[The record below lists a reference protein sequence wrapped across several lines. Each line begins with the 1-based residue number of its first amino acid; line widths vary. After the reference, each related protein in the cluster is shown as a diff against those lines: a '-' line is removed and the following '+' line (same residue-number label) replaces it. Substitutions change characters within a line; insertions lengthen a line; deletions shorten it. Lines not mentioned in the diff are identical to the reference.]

1 MWKQITFVLTVLII
15 TTNNLVN
22 SKVTCTPPWKK
33 VHRGC
38 YMFNRHLSTWYD
50 AQQVC
55 QRNGGYLASMS
66 SRAEAVRVL
75 INIHPLIRTA
85 SMKHWWLGLSLNK
98 TIAKWKWE
106 DGGDLQTSVI
116 AWKPGEPNNSLRD
129 EQCGEMNIQGKLND
143 QKCDSLNP
151 FICEQY
157 PPTLPPPST
166 TTVATTT
173 DDPETTM
180 DMLTPTTRNP
190 GHTVK
195 TTTFFNLNKTFT
207 VGYKQRETVSVH
219 PGEESLPEMTT
230 GSDKSREE
238 KPLTHTTDPT
248 SNSST
253 GKLTTSRPSNIVK
266 TTLKS
271 ASSRR
276 DKTTRMSLNMDTVQS
291 SSGIHKSRAPNDA
304 DGNVEKIQCDPLEAY
319 DISWP
324 RATKGEVVSRPCK
337 TGTGFATWTC
347 DEKTAE
353 WREMPNIDD
362 CVSKDIERILDQ
374 TLSTSEDVSQL
385 TADLVDALQAGGG
398 RTVADIV
405 TTARVLKSIP
415 AIQAKDEE
423 EFRTLAQDTISIG
436 SLLVKQTMDSTDL
449 SSADKKRAASVL
461 LSAVEEVASELLDSI
476 DKPIAFQ
483 TKSHT
488 ILAMF
493 YVLDAASVTDLNF
506 NTDDSGSNFLIPEH
520 TIKRYNKNGLTK
532 IVFMKH
538 SNAADLLPVPDINYT
553 ILKDI
558 LSASIPGFDVRDLN
572 DPVTFTMKLQRSR
585 RSGSSI
591 ATPLCSFWNFSKG
604 EVGDWSQEG
613 CSLKEVNNT
622 HVTCQCDHLTNFA
635 VLMDVSGVE
644 LGYQH
649 VLSLTFISYI
659 GCIISIIFLA
669 TSWLT
674 FQCLGSLQGERNSI
688 HKNLVFCLFA
698 AEVIFVFGIGRTEQK
713 VACAAI
719 ALLLHFFFL
728 SAFTWM
734 LMEGIH
740 IVVMLVQVFDAAK
753 SRLKYYYL
761 VGYGAPVIVVAT
773 TATTDFTA
781 YGTDNYCWLTTQN
794 WFIWSFAGPV
804 ALVLAVNA
812 IVLSYSMSMVC
823 RHSAYVF
830 SQDRSQSGTFRAWI
844 QGALA
849 IEVLL
854 GLTWVFGYFF
864 INKETVAVAYIF
876 TILNSLQ
883 GLFIFIFHCAMNRK
897 VRGEYKKL
905 VRLSKRAPSTTT
917 KPQSNTARKQ
927 SGSYELYVPS
937 S

>member
-1 MWKQITFVLTVLII
+1 
-15 TTNNLVN
+15 
-22 SKVTCTPPWKK
+22 
-33 VHRGC
+33 
-38 YMFNRHLSTWYD
+38 MFNRHLSTWYD

-166 TTVATTT
+166 TTVATST

-195 TTTFFNLNKTFT
+195 TTTFFNLNKTIT

-219 PGEESLPEMTT
+219 SGEESLPEMTN

-271 ASSRR
+271 PFSRR
-276 DKTTRMSLNMDTVQS
+276 DKTTRMSLNMDSVQS
-291 SSGIHKSRAPNDA
+291 SSGLHITRAPNDA

-415 AIQAKDEE
+415 AIQVKDEE

>member
-1 MWKQITFVLTVLII
+1 
-15 TTNNLVN
+15 
-22 SKVTCTPPWKK
+22 
-33 VHRGC
+33 
-38 YMFNRHLSTWYD
+38 MFNRHLSTWYD
-50 AQQVC
+50 AQLVC

-66 SRAEAVRVL
+66 SKAEAVRVL
-75 INIHPLIRTA
+75 LNIHPLIRTA
-85 SMKHWWLGLSLNK
+85 SMKNWWLGLSLNK

-106 DGGDLQTSVI
+106 DGSDLQTNVI

-129 EQCGEMNIQGKLND
+129 EQCGEMNIQGRLND

-166 TTVATTT
+166 TTTVATTT
-173 DDPETTM
+173 EDPETTM

-190 GHTVK
+190 EHTVK

-207 VGYKQRETVSVH
+207 VGYKQPERVSVQ
-219 PGEESLPEMTT
+219 PSEESSPEMTT

-238 KPLTHTTDPT
+238 KALTHPT
-248 SNSST
+248 SDSST
-253 GKLTTSRPSNIVK
+253 AKLTTSKPSNIVK

-271 ASSRR
+271 AFSRR
-276 DKTTRMSLNMDTVQS
+276 DKTTRMS
-291 SSGIHKSRAPNDA
+291 SGLHKTRAPNEA

-324 RATKGEVVSRPCK
+324 RASKGEVVSRPCK

-347 DEKTAE
+347 DEKTSE
-353 WREMPNIDD
+353 WKEMPNIDD
-362 CVSKDIERILDQ
+362 CVSKDIERILDHTMS
-374 TLSTSEDVSQL
+374 TLEDVSQL

-415 AIQAKDEE
+415 AIQARDEE

-436 SLLVKQTMDSTDL
+436 SLLVKQTMDSADL

-461 LSAVEEVASELLDSI
+461 LSAVEEAASDLLDSI

-493 YVLDAASVTDLNF
+493 YVLDSASVTDLNF

-520 TIKRYNKNGLTK
+520 TIKHYNKNGLTK
-532 IVFMKH
+532 VVFMKH

-558 LSASIPGFDVRDLN
+558 LSASILGVDVRDLN

-604 EVGDWSQEG
+604 EVGDWSQDG
-613 CSLKEVNNT
+613 CSLKEMNNT

-659 GCIISIIFLA
+659 GCIVSIIFLV

-734 LMEGIH
+734 LMEGVH

-761 VGYGAPVIVVAT
+761 VGYGAPVIVVGV

-781 YGTDNYCWLTTQN
+781 YGTDHYCWLTTQN

-812 IVLSYSMSMVC
+812 IILSYSMSMVC

>member
-1 MWKQITFVLTVLII
+1 MWKQTTFVLTVLII
-15 TTNNLVN
+15 TTNNLVR
-22 SKVTCTPPWKK
+22 SEVTCNHPWKK

-50 AQQVC
+50 AQLVC

-66 SRAEAVRVL
+66 SKAEAVRVL
-75 INIHPLIRTA
+75 LNIHPLIRTA
-85 SMKHWWLGLSLNK
+85 SMKNWWLGLSLNK

-106 DGGDLQTSVI
+106 DGSDLQTSVI

-166 TTVATTT
+166 MTTVATTT
-173 DDPETTM
+173 EDPETTM

-190 GHTVK
+190 EHTVK

-207 VGYKQRETVSVH
+207 VGYKQPERVSVQ
-219 PGEESLPEMTT
+219 PSEESSPEMTT

-238 KPLTHTTDPT
+238 KALTHPT
-248 SNSST
+248 SDSST
-253 GKLTTSRPSNIVK
+253 AKLTTSKPSNIVK

-271 ASSRR
+271 AFSRR
-276 DKTTRMSLNMDTVQS
+276 DKTTRMS
-291 SSGIHKSRAPNDA
+291 SGLHKTRAPNEA

-324 RATKGEVVSRPCK
+324 RASKGEVVSRPCK

-347 DEKTAE
+347 DEKTSE
-353 WREMPNIDD
+353 WKEMPNIDD
-362 CVSKDIERILDQ
+362 CVSKDIERILDHTMS
-374 TLSTSEDVSQL
+374 TLEDVSQL

-415 AIQAKDEE
+415 AIQARDEE

-436 SLLVKQTMDSTDL
+436 SLLVKQTMDSADL

-461 LSAVEEVASELLDSI
+461 LSAVEEAASELLDSI

-493 YVLDAASVTDLNF
+493 YVLDSASVTDLNF

-520 TIKRYNKNGLTK
+520 TIKQYNKNGLTK
-532 IVFMKH
+532 VVFMKH

-558 LSASIPGFDVRDLN
+558 LSASILGVDVRDLN

-604 EVGDWSQEG
+604 EVGDWSQDG
-613 CSLKEVNNT
+613 CSLKEMNNT

-659 GCIISIIFLA
+659 GCIVSIIFLV

-734 LMEGIH
+734 LMEGVH

-761 VGYGAPVIVVAT
+761 VGYGAPVIVVGV

-781 YGTDNYCWLTTQN
+781 YGTDHYCWLTTQN

-812 IVLSYSMSMVC
+812 IILSYSMSMVC

>member
-1 MWKQITFVLTVLII
+1 MWKQTTFVLTVLII
-15 TTNNLVN
+15 TTNNLVR
-22 SKVTCTPPWKK
+22 SEVTCNHPWKK

-50 AQQVC
+50 AQLVC

-66 SRAEAVRVL
+66 SKAEAVRVL
-75 INIHPLIRTA
+75 LNIHPLIRTA
-85 SMKHWWLGLSLNK
+85 SMKNWWLGLSLNK

-106 DGGDLQTSVI
+106 DGSDLQTSVI

-166 TTVATTT
+166 MTTVATTT
-173 DDPETTM
+173 EDPETTM

-190 GHTVK
+190 EHTVK

-207 VGYKQRETVSVH
+207 VGYKQPERVSVQ
-219 PGEESLPEMTT
+219 PSEESSPEMTT

-238 KPLTHTTDPT
+238 KALTHPT
-248 SNSST
+248 SDSST
-253 GKLTTSRPSNIVK
+253 AKLTTSKPSNIVK

-271 ASSRR
+271 VFSRR
-276 DKTTRMSLNMDTVQS
+276 DKTTRMS
-291 SSGIHKSRAPNDA
+291 SGLHKTRAPNEA

-324 RATKGEVVSRPCK
+324 RASKGEVVSRPCK

-347 DEKTAE
+347 DEKTSE
-353 WREMPNIDD
+353 WKEMPNIDD
-362 CVSKDIERILDQ
+362 CVSKDIERILDHTMS
-374 TLSTSEDVSQL
+374 TLEDVSQL

-415 AIQAKDEE
+415 AIQARDEE

-461 LSAVEEVASELLDSI
+461 LSAVEEAASELLDSI

-493 YVLDAASVTDLNF
+493 YVLDSASVTDLNF

-520 TIKRYNKNGLTK
+520 TIKQYNKNGLTK
-532 IVFMKH
+532 VVFMKH

-558 LSASIPGFDVRDLN
+558 LSASILGVDVRDLN

-604 EVGDWSQEG
+604 EVGDWSQDG
-613 CSLKEVNNT
+613 CSLKEMNNT

-659 GCIISIIFLA
+659 GCIVSIIFLV

-734 LMEGIH
+734 LMEGVH

-761 VGYGAPVIVVAT
+761 VGYGAPVIVVGV

-781 YGTDNYCWLTTQN
+781 YGTDHYCWLTTQN

-812 IVLSYSMSMVC
+812 IILSYSMSMVC

>member
-1 MWKQITFVLTVLII
+1 MWKQTTFVLTVLII
-15 TTNNLVN
+15 TTNNLVR
-22 SKVTCTPPWKK
+22 SEVTCNHPWKK

-50 AQQVC
+50 AQLVC

-66 SRAEAVRVL
+66 SKAEAVRVL
-75 INIHPLIRTA
+75 LNIHPLIRTA
-85 SMKHWWLGLSLNK
+85 SMKNWWLGLSLNK

-106 DGGDLQTSVI
+106 DGSDLQTSVI

-129 EQCGEMNIQGKLND
+129 EQCGEMNIQGRLND

-166 TTVATTT
+166 TTTVATTT
-173 DDPETTM
+173 EDPETTM

-190 GHTVK
+190 EHTVK

-207 VGYKQRETVSVH
+207 VGYKQPERVSVQ
-219 PGEESLPEMTT
+219 PSEESSPEMTT

-238 KPLTHTTDPT
+238 KALTHPT
-248 SNSST
+248 SDSST
-253 GKLTTSRPSNIVK
+253 AKLTTSKPSNIVK

-271 ASSRR
+271 AFSRR
-276 DKTTRMSLNMDTVQS
+276 DKTTRMS
-291 SSGIHKSRAPNDA
+291 SGLHKTRAPNEA

-324 RATKGEVVSRPCK
+324 RASKGEVVSRPCK

-347 DEKTAE
+347 DEKTSE
-353 WREMPNIDD
+353 WKEMPNIDD
-362 CVSKDIERILDQ
+362 CVSKDIERILDHTMS
-374 TLSTSEDVSQL
+374 TLEDVSQL

-415 AIQAKDEE
+415 AIQARDEE

-461 LSAVEEVASELLDSI
+461 LSAVEEAASELLDSI

-493 YVLDAASVTDLNF
+493 YVLDSASVTDLNF

-520 TIKRYNKNGLTK
+520 TIKHYNKNGLTK
-532 IVFMKH
+532 VVFMKH

-558 LSASIPGFDVRDLN
+558 LSASILGFDVRDLN

-604 EVGDWSQEG
+604 EVGDWSQDG
-613 CSLKEVNNT
+613 CSLKEMNNT

-659 GCIISIIFLA
+659 GCIVSIIFLV

-734 LMEGIH
+734 LMEGVH

-761 VGYGAPVIVVAT
+761 VGYGAPVIVVGV

-781 YGTDNYCWLTTQN
+781 YGTDHYCWLTTQN

-812 IVLSYSMSMVC
+812 IILSYSMSMVC

>member
-1 MWKQITFVLTVLII
+1 MWKQTTFVLTVLII
-15 TTNNLVN
+15 TTNNLVR
-22 SKVTCTPPWKK
+22 SEVTCNHPWKK

-50 AQQVC
+50 AQLVC

-66 SRAEAVRVL
+66 SKAEAVRVL
-75 INIHPLIRTA
+75 LNIHPLIRTA
-85 SMKHWWLGLSLNK
+85 SMKNWWLGLSLNK

-106 DGGDLQTSVI
+106 DGSDLQTSVI

-129 EQCGEMNIQGKLND
+129 EQCGEMNIQGRLND

-151 FICEQY
+151 FICEQC

-166 TTVATTT
+166 TTTVATTT
-173 DDPETTM
+173 EDPETTM

-190 GHTVK
+190 EHTVK

-207 VGYKQRETVSVH
+207 VGYKQPERVSVQ
-219 PGEESLPEMTT
+219 PSEESSPEMTT

-238 KPLTHTTDPT
+238 KALTHPT
-248 SNSST
+248 SDSST
-253 GKLTTSRPSNIVK
+253 AKLTTSKPSNIVK

-271 ASSRR
+271 AFSRR
-276 DKTTRMSLNMDTVQS
+276 DKTTRMS
-291 SSGIHKSRAPNDA
+291 SGLHKTRAPNEA

-324 RATKGEVVSRPCK
+324 RASKGEVVSRPCK

-347 DEKTAE
+347 DEKTSE
-353 WREMPNIDD
+353 WKEMPNIDD
-362 CVSKDIERILDQ
+362 CVSKDIERILDHTMS
-374 TLSTSEDVSQL
+374 TLEDVSQL

-415 AIQAKDEE
+415 AIQARDEE

-461 LSAVEEVASELLDSI
+461 LSAVEEAASDLLDSI

-493 YVLDAASVTDLNF
+493 YVLDSASVTDLNF

-520 TIKRYNKNGLTK
+520 TIKQYNKNGLTK
-532 IVFMKH
+532 VVFMKH

-558 LSASIPGFDVRDLN
+558 LSASILGVDVRDLN

-604 EVGDWSQEG
+604 EVGDWSQDG
-613 CSLKEVNNT
+613 CSLKEMNNT

-659 GCIISIIFLA
+659 GCIVSIIFLV

-734 LMEGIH
+734 LMEGVH

-761 VGYGAPVIVVAT
+761 VGYGAPVIVVGV

-781 YGTDNYCWLTTQN
+781 YGTDHYCWLTTQN

-812 IVLSYSMSMVC
+812 IILSYSMSMVC

>member
-1 MWKQITFVLTVLII
+1 
-15 TTNNLVN
+15 
-22 SKVTCTPPWKK
+22 
-33 VHRGC
+33 
-38 YMFNRHLSTWYD
+38 
-50 AQQVC
+50 
-55 QRNGGYLASMS
+55 
-66 SRAEAVRVL
+66 
-75 INIHPLIRTA
+75 
-85 SMKHWWLGLSLNK
+85 
-98 TIAKWKWE
+98 
-106 DGGDLQTSVI
+106 
-116 AWKPGEPNNSLRD
+116 
-129 EQCGEMNIQGKLND
+129 
-143 QKCDSLNP
+143 
-151 FICEQY
+151 
-157 PPTLPPPST
+157 
-166 TTVATTT
+166 
-173 DDPETTM
+173 
-180 DMLTPTTRNP
+180 
-190 GHTVK
+190 
-195 TTTFFNLNKTFT
+195 
-207 VGYKQRETVSVH
+207 
-219 PGEESLPEMTT
+219 
-230 GSDKSREE
+230 
-238 KPLTHTTDPT
+238 
-248 SNSST
+248 
-253 GKLTTSRPSNIVK
+253 
-266 TTLKS
+266 
-271 ASSRR
+271 
-276 DKTTRMSLNMDTVQS
+276 
-291 SSGIHKSRAPNDA
+291 
-304 DGNVEKIQCDPLEAY
+304 
-319 DISWP
+319 
-324 RATKGEVVSRPCK
+324 
-337 TGTGFATWTC
+337 
-347 DEKTAE
+347 
-353 WREMPNIDD
+353 
-362 CVSKDIERILDQ
+362 
-374 TLSTSEDVSQL
+374 
-385 TADLVDALQAGGG
+385 
-398 RTVADIV
+398 
-405 TTARVLKSIP
+405 
-415 AIQAKDEE
+415 
-423 EFRTLAQDTISIG
+423 
-436 SLLVKQTMDSTDL
+436 
-449 SSADKKRAASVL
+449 
-461 LSAVEEVASELLDSI
+461 
-476 DKPIAFQ
+476 
-483 TKSHT
+483 
-488 ILAMF
+488 
-493 YVLDAASVTDLNF
+493 
-506 NTDDSGSNFLIPEH
+506 
-520 TIKRYNKNGLTK
+520 
-532 IVFMKH
+532 MKH

-558 LSASIPGFDVRDLN
+558 LSASILGVDVRDLN

-604 EVGDWSQEG
+604 EVGDWSQDG
-613 CSLKEVNNT
+613 CSLKEMNNT

-659 GCIISIIFLA
+659 GCIVSIIFLV

-734 LMEGIH
+734 LMEGVH

-761 VGYGAPVIVVAT
+761 VGYGAPVIVVGV

-781 YGTDNYCWLTTQN
+781 YGTDHYCWLTTQN

-812 IVLSYSMSMVC
+812 IILSYSMSMVC

>member
-1 MWKQITFVLTVLII
+1 MWKQTTFVLTVLII
-15 TTNNLVN
+15 TTNNLVR
-22 SKVTCTPPWKK
+22 SEVTCNHPWKK

-50 AQQVC
+50 AQLVC

-66 SRAEAVRVL
+66 SKAEAVRVL
-75 INIHPLIRTA
+75 LNIHPLIRTA
-85 SMKHWWLGLSLNK
+85 SMKNWWLGLSLNK

-106 DGGDLQTSVI
+106 DGSDLQTNVI

-129 EQCGEMNIQGKLND
+129 EQCGEMNIQGRLND

-166 TTVATTT
+166 TTTVATTT
-173 DDPETTM
+173 EDPETTM

-190 GHTVK
+190 EHTVK

-207 VGYKQRETVSVH
+207 VGYKQPERVSVQ
-219 PGEESLPEMTT
+219 PSEESSPEMTT

-238 KPLTHTTDPT
+238 KALTHPT
-248 SNSST
+248 SDSST
-253 GKLTTSRPSNIVK
+253 AKLTTSKPSNIVK

-271 ASSRR
+271 AFSRR
-276 DKTTRMSLNMDTVQS
+276 DKTTRMS
-291 SSGIHKSRAPNDA
+291 SGLHKTRAPNEA

-324 RATKGEVVSRPCK
+324 RASKGEVVSRPCK

-347 DEKTAE
+347 DEKTSE
-353 WREMPNIDD
+353 WKEMPNIDD
-362 CVSKDIERILDQ
+362 CVSKDIERILDHTMS
-374 TLSTSEDVSQL
+374 TLEDVSQL

-415 AIQAKDEE
+415 AIQARDEE

-436 SLLVKQTMDSTDL
+436 SLLVKQTMDSADL

-461 LSAVEEVASELLDSI
+461 LSAVEEAASDLLDSI

-493 YVLDAASVTDLNF
+493 YVLDSASVTDLNF

-520 TIKRYNKNGLTK
+520 TIKHYNKNGLTK
-532 IVFMKH
+532 VVFMKH

-558 LSASIPGFDVRDLN
+558 LSASILGVDVRDLN

-604 EVGDWSQEG
+604 EVGDWSQDG
-613 CSLKEVNNT
+613 CSLKEMNNT

-659 GCIISIIFLA
+659 GCIVSIIFLV

-734 LMEGIH
+734 LMEGVH

-761 VGYGAPVIVVAT
+761 VGYGAPVIVVGV

-781 YGTDNYCWLTTQN
+781 YGTDHYCWLTTQN

-812 IVLSYSMSMVC
+812 IILSYSMSMVC

>member
-1 MWKQITFVLTVLII
+1 MWKQTTFVLTVLII
-15 TTNNLVN
+15 TTNNLVR
-22 SKVTCTPPWKK
+22 SEVTCNHPWKK

-50 AQQVC
+50 AQLVC

-66 SRAEAVRVL
+66 SKAEAVRVL
-75 INIHPLIRTA
+75 LNIHPLIRTA
-85 SMKHWWLGLSLNK
+85 SMKNWWLGLSLNK
-98 TIAKWKWE
+98 TIAKWKWD
-106 DGGDLQTSVI
+106 DGSDLQTSVI

-166 TTVATTT
+166 TTTVATTT
-173 DDPETTM
+173 EDPETTM

-190 GHTVK
+190 EHTVK

-207 VGYKQRETVSVH
+207 VGYKQPERVSVQ
-219 PGEESLPEMTT
+219 PSEESSPEMTT

-238 KPLTHTTDPT
+238 KALTHPT
-248 SNSST
+248 SDSST
-253 GKLTTSRPSNIVK
+253 AKLTTSKPSNIVK

-271 ASSRR
+271 AFSRR
-276 DKTTRMSLNMDTVQS
+276 DKTTRMS
-291 SSGIHKSRAPNDA
+291 SGLHKTRAPNEA

-324 RATKGEVVSRPCK
+324 RASKGEVVSRPCK

-347 DEKTAE
+347 DEKTSE
-353 WREMPNIDD
+353 WKEMPNIDD
-362 CVSKDIERILDQ
+362 CVSKDIERILDHTMS
-374 TLSTSEDVSQL
+374 TLEDVSQL

-415 AIQAKDEE
+415 AIQARDEE

-461 LSAVEEVASELLDSI
+461 LSAVEEAASELLDSI

-493 YVLDAASVTDLNF
+493 YVLDSASVTDLNF

-520 TIKRYNKNGLTK
+520 TIKQYNKNGLTK
-532 IVFMKH
+532 VVFMKH

-558 LSASIPGFDVRDLN
+558 LSASILGVDVRDLN

-604 EVGDWSQEG
+604 EVGDWSQDG
-613 CSLKEVNNT
+613 CSLKEMNNT

-659 GCIISIIFLA
+659 GCIVSIIFLV

-734 LMEGIH
+734 LMEGVH

-761 VGYGAPVIVVAT
+761 VGYGAPVIVVGV

-781 YGTDNYCWLTTQN
+781 YGTDHYCWLTTQN

-812 IVLSYSMSMVC
+812 IILSYSMSMVC

>member
-1 MWKQITFVLTVLII
+1 MWKQTTFVLTVLII
-15 TTNNLVN
+15 TTNNLVR
-22 SKVTCTPPWKK
+22 SEVTCNHPWKK

-50 AQQVC
+50 AQLVC

-66 SRAEAVRVL
+66 SKAEAVRVL
-75 INIHPLIRTA
+75 LNIHPLIRTA
-85 SMKHWWLGLSLNK
+85 SMKNWWLGLSLNK

-106 DGGDLQTSVI
+106 DGSDLQTSVI

-129 EQCGEMNIQGKLND
+129 EQCGEMNIQGRLND

-166 TTVATTT
+166 TTTVATTT
-173 DDPETTM
+173 EDPETTM

-190 GHTVK
+190 EHTVK

-207 VGYKQRETVSVH
+207 VGYKQPERVSVQ
-219 PGEESLPEMTT
+219 PSEESSPEMTT

-238 KPLTHTTDPT
+238 KALTHPT
-248 SNSST
+248 SDSST
-253 GKLTTSRPSNIVK
+253 AKLTTSKPSNIVK

-271 ASSRR
+271 AFSRR
-276 DKTTRMSLNMDTVQS
+276 DKTTRMS
-291 SSGIHKSRAPNDA
+291 SGLHKTRVPNEA

-324 RATKGEVVSRPCK
+324 RASKGEVVSRPCK

-347 DEKTAE
+347 DEKTSE
-353 WREMPNIDD
+353 WKEMPNIDD
-362 CVSKDIERILDQ
+362 CVSKDIERILDHTMS
-374 TLSTSEDVSQL
+374 TLEDVSQL

-415 AIQAKDEE
+415 AIQARDEE

-461 LSAVEEVASELLDSI
+461 LSAVEEAASDLLDSI

-493 YVLDAASVTDLNF
+493 YVLDSASVTDLNF

-520 TIKRYNKNGLTK
+520 TIKQYNKNGLTK
-532 IVFMKH
+532 VVFMKH

-558 LSASIPGFDVRDLN
+558 LSASILGVDVRDLN

-604 EVGDWSQEG
+604 EVGDWSQDG
-613 CSLKEVNNT
+613 CSLKEMNNT

-659 GCIISIIFLA
+659 GCIVSIIFLV

-734 LMEGIH
+734 LMEGVH

-761 VGYGAPVIVVAT
+761 VGYGAPVIVVGV

-781 YGTDNYCWLTTQN
+781 YGTDHYCWLTTQN

-812 IVLSYSMSMVC
+812 IILSYSMSMVC